1 MKEAQIEGDFL
12 PWRDFLHEGPV
23 PANLTLEELSL
34 VRANFIAGYGF
45 GSLDDVKK
53 DFEERDKKLNSYKL
67 YDKVV
72 LWFEHDL
79 YDQLQLLQI
88 LSWFATQDLETT
100 KLTLICTNNYL
111 AESSVQQIKK
121 LLRYETPIM
130 KEHFSLAQKVWL
142 AFRHDTPEK
151 WTKLLEDS
159 IDLLP
164 FLKSAIYR
172 MIEEYPSTKHGLSRT
187 AYQALLVISNGLNDP
202 MDIFIKGQSFEDRR
216 FMGDVIFWKI
226 LDEFETYGL
235 IEKREAKLY
244 LTSLGKELIDGQTN
258 WININ
263 STFQR
268 SIGGVNLSI
277 ENLWCWDNEKKSI
290 KKYYYSKPL
299 KSLLKIK

>member
-34 VRANFIAGYGF
+34 VRANFIANYGF
-45 GSLDDVKK
+45 GTLNNVKK
-53 DFEERDKKLNSYKL
+53 DFEKRDKKLNNYKL

-130 KEHFSLAQKVWL
+130 KEHFSLAQEAWL

-151 WTKLLEDS
+151 WTELLEDS

-187 AYQALLVISNGLNDP
+187 AYQALLVISNGINDP
-202 MDIFIKGQSFEDRR
+202 MDIFTKGQSFEKRK